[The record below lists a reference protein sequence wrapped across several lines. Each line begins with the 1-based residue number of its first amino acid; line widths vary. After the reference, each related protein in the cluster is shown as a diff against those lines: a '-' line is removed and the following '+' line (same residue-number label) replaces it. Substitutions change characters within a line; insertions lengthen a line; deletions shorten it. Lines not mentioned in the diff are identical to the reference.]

1 MKYNCS
7 IDEILSSGFVV
18 KVEGVPSW
26 FDKLFGNALDEK
38 YVVCRDERNVICVQK
53 VGSKKVFQLF
63 EKSENG
69 VWCSEIMR
77 GEIGPSYRAPGV
89 LSRVYDFAVSQY
101 ASKFIDEITDILLEE
116 IE

>member
-1 MKYNCS
+1 MRYNCS
-7 IDEILSSGFVV
+7 IDEVLNSGFVV

-26 FDKLFGNALDEK
+26 LDKFFGKTLDEK

-53 VGSKKVFQLF
+53 VGSNKVLQLF

-77 GEIGPSYRAPGV
+77 GDVGPSYRAPEV
-89 LSRVYDFAVSQY
+89 LSRIYDFAASQY
-101 ASKFIDEITDILLEE
+101 ASKFIEEISDILLEE

>member
-7 IDEILSSGFVV
+7 IDEFLSSGFVV
-18 KVEGVPSW
+18 SVQSFPSW
-26 FDKLFGNALDEK
+26 LDKLFRCRVDEK

-53 VGSKKVFQLF
+53 VGSKQVFQLF

-69 VWCSEIMR
+69 VWCSEIRR
-77 GEIGPSYRAPGV
+77 GEVGPSYRAPKV
-89 LSRVYDFAVSQY
+89 LSEVYNFAASRY
-101 ASKFIDEITDILLEE
+101 ASKFIEEISDILFEE